1 MKQLLAGI
9 LVLFLL
15 LPVAQSF
22 AQVTNTPSTL
32 GVKLTSTQP
41 FIFKNDEGYTVVIG
55 EVENT
60 RSFAVN
66 NVKIWVG
73 FYSST
78 TTAPGGQP
86 PLETVT
92 GTSLLDVIPPNSKS
106 PFIVMSSTPNSNI
119 SEVNINVLGFNSV
132 SSKQQLLEISAP
144 SASVGNTVKVTA
156 EITNKGQQDSIDTNV
171 HLIAYDAFN
180 PPRIVGIETAT
191 VDRITKGSSEQI
203 TFDAKMDYRAT
214 SFKLVAESDNYQS
227 KITEIPKVTLD
238 SITKLITIGN
248 VRITESGN
256 QTSEVRVG
264 TPVQIS
270 SDLSIQFGAKT
281 NQQQGYVYYAQ
292 VKQFG
297 DKAPVEFLGF
307 YEGVFDSAQPQT
319 ATVTWVPENEGA
331 FFVEAYVWDMDGVAL
346 AAPSKTI
353 SIILVKP

>member
-1 MKQLLAGI
+1 MKHLFAGI
-9 LVLFLL
+9 VILFLL
-15 LPVAQSF
+15 FPVAHAF
-22 AQVTNTPSTL
+22 AQVTNTQPTL

-78 TTAPGGQP
+78 TTGHGGQP

-92 GTSLLDVIPPNSKS
+92 GTSLLDVIPPHSKS

-132 SSKQQLLEISAP
+132 TSKQQLLEISAP

-156 EITNKGQQDSIDTNV
+156 EIANKGQQNSTDTNV
-171 HLIAYDAFN
+171 HLIAYDAFS
-180 PPRIVGIETAT
+180 PPRIVGIETVT
-191 VDRITKGSSEQI
+191 IESISKGDSEQVS
-203 TFDAKMDYRAT
+203 FDAQIDYRAT
-214 SFKLVAESDNYQS
+214 SFKLIAESDNYQS
-227 KITEIPKVTLD
+227 KLTSISKVTLD

-248 VRITESGN
+248 VRLMESGN
-256 QTSEVRVG
+256 QTSEVTVG

-270 SDLSIQFGAKT
+270 SDLSIQFGAQT
-281 NQQQGYVYYAQ
+281 NQKQGYVYYAQ

-297 DKAPVEFLGF
+297 ERAPVEFLGF
-307 YEGVFDSAQPQT
+307 SDGVFDSAQPQT
-319 ATVTWVPENEGA
+319 ATVTWVPENEGV
-331 FFVEAYVWDMDGVAL
+331 FFVEAYVWDEDGVAL
-346 AAPSKTI
+346 AAPSKTV